1 MVRERERE
9 AEASLGRTSCS
20 VRALCFFIRT
30 VVVPCGS
37 KAFKQGS
44 DMIKFSFLKPVL
56 AM

>member
-1 MVRERERE
+1 MRERERE